1 MITILGPS
9 YTYQGQILNNPEV
22 IFVRDHHYNEEDRCF
37 YIKQLLDNSTC
48 NPMDHQV
55 VFDHVLI
62 HDDVLKNYNLIF
74 YPDLLAQEEK
84 KFNNQNIFPNWNARS
99 TTFNF
104 MINKPRLHREFLLVL
119 IEHFKLSNYSYTL
132 CWKNPSIQA
141 SSVARLTEKYQQL
154 ILDTPIGIAPK
165 TFLSGHETLMDRGLQ
180 QNHIQNCE
188 NYQSFLQKEVFEPS
202 CVSVITEPAFFEK
215 EAILTEKT
223 IMSIYS
229 GTLPIWAGGWRCAD
243 ALRQFGFDVFDDIVD
258 HSYQNMQDPFDRCYY
273 AIQRNL
279 HLLQD
284 FDRAR
289 DFVQNNRAR
298 FESNLQLLKNNVF
311 QTAVGKIK
319 INKS

>member
-1 MITILGPS
+1 MIKINGS
-9 YTYQGQILNNPEV
+9 NYVYDGRILNKPEV
-22 IFVRDHHYNEEDRCF
+22 IFVQDHHYHEHDQCF

-48 NPMDHQV
+48 NALAHQV

-62 HDDVLKNYNLIF
+62 HDDVLKDYNLTF
-74 YPDLLAQEEK
+74 YPALLAREEK
-84 KFNNQNIFPNWNARS
+84 EFNNQSIQTNWGVRS

-104 MINKPRLHREFLLVL
+104 MINKTRLHREFLLVL
-119 IEHFKLSNYSYTL
+119 VKHFKLSNYTYTL
-132 CWKNPSIQA
+132 CWKTPSIQA
-141 SSVARLTEKYQQL
+141 SSLARLTEKYQQL
-154 ILDTPIGIAPK
+154 ILDTPIDIK
-165 TFLSGHETLMDRGLQ
+165 TKNFLLGQENLLDRGLQ
-180 QNHIQNCE
+180 YKHVKNCE

-202 CVSVITEPAFFEK
+202 CVSVITEPVFFEK
-215 EAILTEKT
+215 ESILTEKT

-229 GTLPIWAGGWRCAD
+229 GTLPIWVGGWRCAD

-284 FDRAR
+284 FDCANE
-289 DFVQNNRAR
+289 FVQNNRAR
-298 FESNLQLLKNNVF
+298 FESNLQLLKSNVF